1 MKSFKKLIPAMVML
15 LVATMLMATSTYAWF
30 SMNTT
35 VTATGMQVKA
45 VAEKGILINEV
56 ATSNS
61 NSWDEEATANE
72 SEAILLRATST
83 ATTASWY
90 TASSKKSNTAA
101 SATSGTA
108 STDLVDGYHAVSA
121 TAATTAA
128 VAGTNAERNIYYVD
142 RDSDSAYDA
151 GEGYYVKYT
160 YYIKSSAEAITCG
173 LTDKAQNLNIK
184 AVTATPAA
192 NASADLDKALR
203 VAVVVSGKAY
213 IYAPV
218 YDYAGGAGAAAYYV
232 NAGSTA
238 TTPLDNTVSQPTS
251 LASIPATTA
260 DGTPVYIYIYFEGED
275 ANLKTDNVV
284 SALDSIEVEVE
295 FALVTN
301 DGAVTDHGVTVG

>member
-1 MKSFKKLIPAMVML
+1 MKKLMKLVPAFIML
-15 LVATMLMATSTYAWF
+15 LVSAILVSTATFAWF

-35 VTATGMQVKA
+35 VTATGMEVKA

-61 NSWDEEATANE
+61 NSWDDEATANDTTP
-72 SEAILLRATST
+72 ILLRATST

-90 TASSKKSNTAA
+90 TASSKKSNTSA

-108 STDLVDGYHAVSA
+108 SSDLVDGYHAVTA

-128 VAGTNAERNIYYVD
+128 AGGTNAKRDIYYVE
-142 RDSDSAYDA
+142 RNGNSSYDA
-151 GEGYYVKYT
+151 GEGYYVMYT

-173 LTDKAQNLNIK
+173 LTSGAQNFNIK
-184 AVTATPAA
+184 SVTATPAT
-192 NASADLDKALR
+192 NTSAALDKALR
-203 VAVVVSGKAY
+203 VAVVVAGKAY

-218 YDYAGGAGAAAYYV
+218 YDYANSEAAAAYYV

-238 TTPLDNTVSQPTS
+238 TTPLNNTVAQPTS
-251 LASIPATTA
+251 LTSIPATTD

-275 ANLKTDNVV
+275 ANLKTDNVTT
-284 SALDSIEVEVE
+284 ALDNIDVVVK
-295 FALVTN
+295 FALATN
-301 DGAVTDHGVTVG
+301 AAAVTDNGVTVG